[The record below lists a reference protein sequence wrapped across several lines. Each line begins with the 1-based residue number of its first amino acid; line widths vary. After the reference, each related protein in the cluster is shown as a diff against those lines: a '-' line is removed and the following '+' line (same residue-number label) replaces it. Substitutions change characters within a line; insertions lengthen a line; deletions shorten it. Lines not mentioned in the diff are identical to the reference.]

1 MESNSM
7 RKETRQSYRKE
18 TKLSKRI
25 CNYMKTVI
33 WVQSFGEL
41 FFLIFGNADGRSMYM
56 SNKDIFCISWY
67 KGCKSKVIYPCCV
80 LFKC

>member
-33 WVQSFGEL
+33 WVYWGLKFWRT
-41 FFLIFGNADGRSMYM
+41 FFLIFGNADGRSMSM
-56 SNKDIFCISWY
+56 LNKDIF
-67 KGCKSKVIYPCCV
+67 
-80 LFKC
+80 